1 MRNEEQPL
9 AASPA
14 DAARAARPADA
25 MPDDAARA
33 ARHADAPPA
42 DAARAVAEP
51 VSPSNEGLRARREA
65 ATPRGVAV
73 LAPFS
78 VARAENAELWCVEGR
93 RYIDFAAGIAVV
105 NTGHRH
111 PKVIAAVA
119 RQLEAF
125 THTAYQVAPY
135 ESYVALAE
143 RLNALVP
150 GPFAKKTA
158 LFSTGAEALEN
169 AVKIARAHT
178 GRPGVIAFGGAFHGR
193 TLLAL
198 AMTGKTLPYKAGF
211 GPFPGEVYH
220 APFPNALEGVSA
232 ADSLRAIDA
241 LFRADVEPR
250 RVAALVVEP
259 VQGEGG
265 FYVAP
270 PELLRS
276 LRALCDEHGI
286 VFVVD
291 EVQTGFGRTG
301 TTFAHAQAGVHADLV
316 AMAKGLAGGFPLA
329 AVSGR
334 ADVMDAPAPGGLGG
348 TYAGNP
354 VSVAAAHAVLD
365 VLEEERLG
373 ERGGRLG
380 ARLRERLEAARREVP
395 QIAEVRGLGAMIA
408 AEFYDPARRAPDA
421 AFARRVQAEA
431 MARGL
436 LLLTC
441 GVHGNVVRFLFPL
454 TIPEGV
460 FEEGLSIL
468 DEALRA
474 ARG

>member
-1 MRNEEQPL
+1 V
-9 AASPA
+9 
-14 DAARAARPADA
+14 RP
-25 MPDDAARA
+25 
-33 ARHADAPPA
+33 DAP
-42 DAARAVAEP
+42 AAP
-51 VSPSNEGLRARREA
+51 LTNEALEARRAA
-65 ATPRGVAV
+65 ATPRGVGV
-73 LAPFS
+73 LAPFY

-93 RYIDFAAGIAVV
+93 RYVDFAAGIAVL

-111 PKVIAAVA
+111 PKVLAAVA

-135 ESYVALAE
+135 EPYVALAE

-158 LFSTGAEALEN
+158 FFTTGAEANEN
-169 AVKIARAHT
+169 AVKIARAFT
-178 GRPGVIAFGGAFHGR
+178 GRPGVIAFSGGFHGR

-220 APFPNALEGVSA
+220 LPFPNALEGVTT
-232 ADSLRAIDA
+232 ADSLRALDA
-241 LFRADVEPR
+241 LFRSDIEPG
-250 RVAALVVEP
+250 RVAAVVIEP

-270 PELLRS
+270 FELM
-276 LRALCDEHGI
+276 RALREACDRHGI

-301 TTFAHAQAGVHADLV
+301 TAFAHEQAGVHADLV
-316 AMAKGLAGGFPLA
+316 ATAKGLAGGFPLA
-329 AVSGR
+329 AVTGR
-334 ADVMDAPAPGGLGG
+334 AEIMDAPAPGGLGG
-348 TYAGNP
+348 TYGGNP
-354 VSVAAAHAVLD
+354 VAVAAAHAVLD
-365 VLEEERLG
+365 ALDEERLA
-373 ERGGRLG
+373 ERARHLG
-380 ARLRERLEAARREVP
+380 ARLRERLEAARRWAPE
-395 QIAEVRGLGAMIA
+395 IAEVRGLGAMIA
-408 AEFYDPARRAPDA
+408 AEFYDPARAAPDP

-454 TIPEGV
+454 TIPEAI
-460 FEEGLSIL
+460 FDEGLAL
-468 DEALRA
+468 FEDALRA
-474 ARG
+474 ARGG

>member
-1 MRNEEQPL
+1 MPPTTPLTNEALE
-9 AASPA
+9 
-14 DAARAARPADA
+14 
-25 MPDDAARA
+25 
-33 ARHADAPPA
+33 
-42 DAARAVAEP
+42 
-51 VSPSNEGLRARREA
+51 ARRTA
-65 ATPRGVAV
+65 ATPRGVGV
-73 LAPFS
+73 LAPFH

-111 PKVIAAVA
+111 PKVLAAVA

-135 ESYVALAE
+135 EPYVALAE

-158 LFSTGAEALEN
+158 LFSTGAEAVEN
-169 AVKIARAHT
+169 AVKIARSFT
-178 GRPGVIAFGGAFHGR
+178 GRPGVVAFSGGFHGR
-193 TLLAL
+193 TLMALAL
-198 AMTGKTLPYKAGF
+198 TGKTLPYKAGF

-220 APFPNALEGVSA
+220 LPFPNALEGVTA
-232 ADSLRAIDA
+232 ADTLRAFDT
-241 LFRADVEPR
+241 LFRADIEPG
-250 RVAALVVEP
+250 RVAALVIEP

-270 PELLRS
+270 FELLRA
-276 LRALCDEHGI
+276 LREACDRHGI
-286 VFVVD
+286 VLIAD

-301 TTFAHAQAGVHADLV
+301 TAFAHEQAGVYADLV

-329 AVSGR
+329 AVTGR
-334 ADVMDAPAPGGLGG
+334 TEIMDAPAPGGLGG
-348 TYAGNP
+348 TYGGNP

-365 VLEEERLG
+365 LLDDERLG
-373 ERGGRLG
+373 ERAKYLGG
-380 ARLRERLEAARREVP
+380 RLRERLESARRWAPE
-395 QIAEVRGLGAMIA
+395 IAEVRGLGAMIA
-408 AEFYDPARRAPDA
+408 AEFYDPTRKAPDL
-421 AFARRVQAEA
+421 AFARRVQTEA
-431 MARGL
+431 LARGL

-441 GVHGNVVRFLFPL
+441 GVHGNVLRFLFPL

-460 FEEGLSIL
+460 FDEGLAIF

-474 ARG
+474 ARGG